1 MVFWTR
7 AVMLDEELQQVG
19 AERPNDI
26 AGMDELSTLH
36 WFIQDI
42 SPGIFFLE
50 RWKNRVPP
58 EMKAHMR
65 QSVQTGLDWY
75 LKQWG
80 Y

>member
-1 MVFWTR
+1 MI
-7 AVMLDEELQQVG
+7 Q
-19 AERPNDI
+19 
-26 AGMDELSTLH
+26 GMKEFADFH

-50 RWKNRVPP
+50 RFRANATQERKDRIRKGAMDNMNW
-58 EMKAHMR
+58 
-65 QSVQTGLDWY
+65 Q